1 MKGFTQHHLWL
12 KNKEKLTKHTSSFRK
27 IRSGAGFTVVEI
39 LVVMALIAI
48 LSFVFIPSYHVY
60 KEQLAVQRSANKL
73 SQDIRLVMERAM
85 SALEKTECSSLIS
98 TYRHGIYL
106 TEDNPDKY
114 ILFADCNGNNQ
125 YDAADVLIKEEVFET
140 GVEICDLTPNFVNI
154 VFEPPDPTIYINGS
168 DTATII
174 LRSKNYHDKQRTVTI
189 NKAGLIDVD

>member
-27 IRSGAGFTVVEI
+27 IGSGAGFTVVEI

-85 SALEKTECSSLIS
+85 SALEKTECTSSS

-106 TEDNPDKY
+106 DENEPDKY
-114 ILFADCNGNNQ
+114 ILFADCNDNNQ
-125 YDAADVLIKEEVFET
+125 YDSADVLIKEEVFET
-140 GVEICDLTPNFVNI
+140 GVEIYDLTPNFVNI
-154 VFEPPDPTIYINGS
+154 VFEPPDPTIYISGGL

-189 NKAGLIDVD
+189 NKVGLIDVD